1 MNDDKWS
8 GLALIAGSVGM
19 IITMSLHPTG
29 HDLFVPGR
37 IEAVAVLTKT
47 THGLALVSLPV
58 VFLGAMGLARRLG
71 WNERASVAALVL
83 YGFAL
88 VAVMNAAVASGLV
101 APEIGRR
108 IVEGDAAAG
117 EVWRMAFRYNGM
129 VNQGFAM
136 VFVVAS
142 SMAILLWSAMMVR
155 SGAFGRR
162 VGIYGCI
169 VGPLTVLAVL
179 SGHVRLDV
187 HGFGAIVM
195 GQAIWYVA
203 AGAALWRAAS
213 NDPEGI
219 AMAKA

>member
-1 MNDDKWS
+1 
-8 GLALIAGSVGM
+8 M

-37 IEAVAVLTKT
+37 MAVVTLLTRA
-47 THGLALVSLPV
+47 THGLALASSPV
-58 VFLGAMGLARRLG
+58 VFLGVLGLARRLG

-83 YGFAL
+83 YGFGL

-108 IVEGDAAAG
+108 IVESDATAG
-117 EVWRMAFRYNGM
+117 ELWRTAFRVNGM

-136 VFVVAS
+136 VFVVAAS
-142 SMAILLWSAMMVR
+142 VAILLWSMVMVR
-155 SGAFGRR
+155 NGALSRG

-169 VGPLTVLAVL
+169 LGPLTVLAVI

-187 HGFGAIVM
+187 HGFGAIVL

-203 AGAALWRAAS
+203 VGAALWRGAS
-213 NDPEGI
+213 RDSEGS

>member
-1 MNDDKWS
+1 
-8 GLALIAGSVGM
+8 M
-19 IITMSLHPTG
+19 IITMSLHPSG

-37 IEAVAVLTKT
+37 MAVVTLLTRA
-47 THGLALVSLPV
+47 THGLALASSPV
-58 VFLGAMGLARRLG
+58 VFLGVLGLARRLG

-83 YGFAL
+83 YGFGL
-88 VAVMNAAVASGLV
+88 MAVMNAAVASGLV

-108 IVEGDAAAG
+108 IVEGDAATG
-117 EVWRMAFRYNGM
+117 ELWRVAFRYNGM

-142 SMAILLWSAMMVR
+142 SVAILLWSMVMVR
-155 SGAFGRR
+155 NGALSRG

-169 VGPLTVLAVL
+169 LGPLTVLAVI

-187 HGFGAIVM
+187 HGFGVIVL

-203 AGAALWRAAS
+203 LGAALWRGAS
-213 NDPEGI
+213 RDSEDS